1 VGQDRVKDVDVDRV
15 KVEDVDV
22 GMVKVEDVD
31 RVKVEDGERE
41 IQTDDF
47 PRSRDYNEYMGNN
60 NKAIVKKLSEYREL
74 GSGRS
79 VHMSRDRNSRV
90 YC

>member
-1 VGQDRVKDVDVDRV
+1 MKDVDVDRVKDVDVDR
-15 KVEDVDV
+15 
-22 GMVKVEDVD
+22 M
-31 RVKVEDGERE
+31 KVEDGERE

-47 PRSRDYNEYMGNN
+47 PRGRDYNEYMGNN
-60 NKAIVKKLSEYREL
+60 NKAMVKKLSEYREL
-74 GSGRS
+74 GSSRS

>member
-1 VGQDRVKDVDVDRV
+1 VDVDRV
-15 KVEDVDV
+15 KDANVD
-22 GMVKVEDVD
+22 
-31 RVKVEDGERE
+31 RE

-47 PRSRDYNEYMGNN
+47 PRSRNYNEYMGNN
-60 NKAIVKKLSEYREL
+60 NKAMVKKLSEYREL

>member
-1 VGQDRVKDVDVDRV
+1 MGQDRVKDVDVDRV
-15 KVEDVDV
+15 KVED
-22 GMVKVEDVD
+22 MD
-31 RVKVEDGERE
+31 REV
-41 IQTDDF
+41 QADDF
-47 PRSRDYNEYMGNN
+47 PKGRNYNEYMGNN
-60 NKAIVKKLSEYREL
+60 NKAMVKNLWEYREL

>member
-1 VGQDRVKDVDVDRV
+1 MKDVDVDRV
-15 KVEDVDV
+15 KVED
-22 GMVKVEDVD
+22 MD
-31 RVKVEDGERE
+31 REV
-41 IQTDDF
+41 QTDDF
-47 PRSRDYNEYMGNN
+47 PRSRNYNEYMGNN
-60 NKAIVKKLSEYREL
+60 NKAMVKKLSEYREL

>member
-1 VGQDRVKDVDVDRV
+1 VGQDRVNDVDMDRV
-15 KVEDVDV
+15 KVED
-22 GMVKVEDVD
+22 MD
-31 RVKVEDGERE
+31 REV
-41 IQTDDF
+41 QTDDF
-47 PRSRDYNEYMGNN
+47 PRGRNYNEYMGNN
-60 NKAIVKKLSEYREL
+60 NKALVKNPSECREL

>member
-1 VGQDRVKDVDVDRV
+1 MKDVDLDRVKDVDA
-15 KVEDVDV
+15 
-22 GMVKVEDVD
+22 GTA
-31 RVKVEDGERE
+31 KVEDGERE
-41 IQTDDF
+41 VQTDDF
-47 PRSRDYNEYMGNN
+47 PRGRDYNEYMGNN
-60 NKAIVKKLSEYREL
+60 NKAMVKKLSEYREL